1 MDEEF
6 ELALE
11 DVFGE
16 GATKFSPV
24 LKTQLRNLW
33 LRGVEAGAYARN
45 EKKQLPQE
53 VVIPVRTER
62 AKGVRWE
69 KKVAEATAVR
79 DQLVEKADLVSVRL
93 ESAIDPHKLENLEG
107 DTLTKAVHRYLTHT
121 SRIDSKL
128 VDVLLEIDRF
138 RLL

>member
-6 ELALE
+6 EVALE

-16 GATKFSPV
+16 TSNEFSPLLKV
-24 LKTQLRNLW
+24 LLRNLW

-45 EKKQLPQE
+45 EKQELPQE
-53 VVIPVRTER
+53 VVIPSRTER
-62 AKGVRWE
+62 TKEARWE

-79 DQLVEKADLVSVRL
+79 EQLVEKAELVSVRL
-93 ESAIDPHKLENLEG
+93 ESAIDPSKLENLEG

-128 VDVLLEIDRF
+128 IDTLLEIDKF